1 MTSTSSQEFFFWEGR
16 GQNTTYLKK
25 PQAIPAKGVLSEQQ
39 MLTMLNFVLLAYES
53 GGQDFW
59 CCCGSEK
66 SRFCEN

>member
-1 MTSTSSQEFFFWEGR
+1 MTSTSSKEFFLGGEGPK
-16 GQNTTYLKK
+16 YHLKK
-25 PQAIPAKGVLSEQQ
+25 SQAIPAKGVLSEQQ